1 MSLLKRRMLFGRA
14 WALGGWKVLA
24 LTGLATSP
32 YQGVYSPPGLWCG
45 YGQILGAAWPL
56 ARSNLVRMFPYHTG
70 SDCGSTCLVFLWHV
84 STIFL
89 LKNTWSATFK
99 ARV

>member
-45 YGQILGAAWPL
+45 YGQPDPISSGCSPITPARIAAPL
-56 ARSNLVRMFPYHTG
+56 ASFFSGT
-70 SDCGSTCLVFLWHV
+70 
-84 STIFL
+84 
-89 LKNTWSATFK
+89 
-99 ARV
+99 